1 MKKLITCACVAGVG
15 LSLLFAETKNKADV
29 KDTSKANNAKKTFP
43 STKIGTVSS
52 QKMMNEYYRVKELN
66 ERLSGDFNAAQKE
79 LISMI
84 SDYEKITKEYQELE
98 GKVNNPALTEEGKK
112 KAKAEAEA
120 KLSVLQQKENAIN
133 DFKTNSEQ
141 RIAQMR
147 MEEGAKLATTV
158 KQRISETAQSM
169 GLTMVIDADNPGI
182 FYANAGMDITTKVLE
197 KLNADQG
204 KKVAPVNTAAKTSKK

>member
-15 LSLLFAETKNKADV
+15 LSLLFAETKNKTDV
-29 KDTSKANNAKKTFP
+29 KDVSKINSAKVLPT
-43 STKIGTVSS
+43 TKIGTISS

-79 LISMI
+79 LISMV
-84 SDYEKITKEYQELE
+84 SDYEKIAKEYQELE
-98 GKVNNPALTEEGKK
+98 GKMNNPALTEEGKK

-147 MEEGAKLATTV
+147 MEEGAKLAATV

-169 GLTMVIDADNPGI
+169 GLTMVVDADNPVV
-182 FYANAGMDITTKVLE
+182 FYTDAGMDITSKVLE

-204 KKVAPVNTAAKTSKK
+204 KKVASESTKTSKK